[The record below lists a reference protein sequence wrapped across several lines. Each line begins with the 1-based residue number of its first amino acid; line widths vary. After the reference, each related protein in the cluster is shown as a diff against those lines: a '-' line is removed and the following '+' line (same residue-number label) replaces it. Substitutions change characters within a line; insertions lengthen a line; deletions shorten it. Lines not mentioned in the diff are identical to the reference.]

1 MIPIS
6 HLRAPISPEYLQT
19 TLFTALNYHVK
30 YHQFKKNAKIKVI
43 TRTANQNEKKRKE
56 KKSPQDLDL
65 RRSRPTVVS
74 CLKSCQ
80 L

>member
-43 TRTANQNEKKRKE
+43 IRTANQNEEKKKKKRRARE
-56 KKSPQDLDL
+56 
-65 RRSRPTVVS
+65 T
-74 CLKSCQ
+74 
-80 L
+80 